1 MEGVPVYESKGKVK
15 YPVCGRCHTPVI
27 WSYGTCRCGNLVEK
41 HCFEYVLLDAKFVHK
56 KRR

>member
-27 WSYGTCRCGNLVEK
+27 WSYGTCRCGNLAEK
-41 HCFEYVLLDAKFVHK
+41 HCFEFVHK